1 MSDREVL
8 NYVKLA
14 ALSAGKGQPLGRD
27 RFLILAGAAACH
39 AGLLDVAERCRE
51 LVLHDNPRHLIG
63 RFATFPDALRS
74 DEFTPLLK
82 HLQRLCPVEQAE
94 YLLNSNAVPDATAS
108 PEGPLAETVRAL
120 LQEIHDAGTSA
131 RHSDEGMRG

>member
-1 MSDREVL
+1 MSDRDLL

-27 RFLILAGAAACH
+27 RFLVLAGAAACH

-51 LVLHDNPRHLIG
+51 LVVQDNPQHLIG
-63 RFATFPDALRS
+63 RFDSFPDAMRS
-74 DEFTPLLK
+74 EDFTPLLK

-94 YLLNSNAVPDATAS
+94 YLLQSNVVADATAPS
-108 PEGPLAETVRAL
+108 DEPPAETARAL
-120 LQEIHDAGTSA
+120 LQ
-131 RHSDEGMRG
+131 GM

>member
-1 MSDREVL
+1 MSDLEML

-27 RFLILAGAAACH
+27 RFLILAGAAACR

-63 RFATFPDALRS
+63 GFDSFPDAMRS
-74 DEFTPLLK
+74 EDFTPLLK

-94 YLLNSNAVPDATAS
+94 YLLQSNVVTDETSSDEPPADTA
-108 PEGPLAETVRAL
+108 RAL
-120 LQEIHDAGTSA
+120 L
-131 RHSDEGMRG
+131 RGL